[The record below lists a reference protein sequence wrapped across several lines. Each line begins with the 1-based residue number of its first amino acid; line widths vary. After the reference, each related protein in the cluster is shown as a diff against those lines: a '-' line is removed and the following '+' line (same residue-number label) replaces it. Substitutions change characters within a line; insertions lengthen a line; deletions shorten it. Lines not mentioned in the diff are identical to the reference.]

1 MAPVFCVF
9 RVCSRTIR
17 VFQFQVKCPQTEQT
31 EQTEQTVPS
40 WAAAHMNMQQGAAG
54 AGAGVPSCP
63 HLPLIM
69 LIINTLHSCVPNCS
83 AAGPMARHLLPW

>member
-1 MAPVFCVF
+1 M
-9 RVCSRTIR
+9 
-17 VFQFQVKCPQTEQT
+17 KCPQTEQT

-63 HLPLIM
+63 HLPPSI
-69 LIINTLHSCVPNCS
+69 LIINTLHLCVANCS
-83 AAGPMARHLLPW
+83 AAVLQAPWPATCCHDVSIVDTVVVITVGG